1 VDENNAEIMQKP
13 LLLSVSQIFEACII
27 HEEKSLTKA
36 EVQSIK
42 EQIIEINGSLLKL
55 RKQD

>member
-1 VDENNAEIMQKP
+1 MGKP
-13 LLLSVSQIFEACII
+13 LLLSVSQMFEACII

-42 EQIIEINGSLLKL
+42 EQIMEINESLLKL
-55 RKQD
+55 KNQD

>member
-1 VDENNAEIMQKP
+1 VDENNTKIMGKP
-13 LLLSVSQIFEACII
+13 LLLSVSQMFEACII

-42 EQIIEINGSLLKL
+42 EQIMEINESLLKL
-55 RKQD
+55 KNQD